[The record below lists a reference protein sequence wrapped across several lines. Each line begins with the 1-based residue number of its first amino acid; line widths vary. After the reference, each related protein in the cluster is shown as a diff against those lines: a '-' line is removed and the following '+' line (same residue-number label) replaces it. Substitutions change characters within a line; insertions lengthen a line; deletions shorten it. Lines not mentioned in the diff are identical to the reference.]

1 MGDYCQNANC
11 SAIEIDFSL
20 VWKISPL
27 AVGAI
32 SALGVMAEIHK
43 KALTLTGSHGKVGPT
58 SSARA
63 SFTGDEGRYSL
74 EAPLLA
80 HESLDHP
87 V

>member
-32 SALGVMAEIHK
+32 SCSGRHGGIHK
-43 KALTLTGSHGKVGPT
+43 KALMLTGSHGKV
-58 SSARA
+58 RI
-63 SFTGDEGRYSL
+63 DLQREGVLHRG
-74 EAPLLA
+74 
-80 HESLDHP
+80 
-87 V
+87 